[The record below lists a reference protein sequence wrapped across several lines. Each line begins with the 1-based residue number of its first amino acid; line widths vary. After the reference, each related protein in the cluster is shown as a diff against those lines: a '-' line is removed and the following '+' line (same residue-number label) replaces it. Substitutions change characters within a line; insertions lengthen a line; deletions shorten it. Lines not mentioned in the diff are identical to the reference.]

1 MHTMHTKWR
10 KDLFG
15 KIVPKYHIF
24 FWKNCAKVT
33 IYFDGERFEV
43 PFCFTQFN
51 FQDNFILFTF
61 LCDLE

>member
-15 KIVPKYHIF
+15 KIVPKL
-24 FWKNCAKVT
+24 T
-33 IYFDGERFEV
+33 IYFDGKRFEV
-43 PFCFTQFN
+43 PSCFTQFN
-51 FQDNFILFTF
+51 FQDNLIVFTF